1 MSEEQPRPG
10 QATLAGALIIGGS
23 VFVVLAAWQRISTLH
38 TLAVQEEL
46 QKVLAEPMTAD
57 LGLDADGLATVIR
70 VLCMVGAGA
79 ATASAIL
86 GVQVF
91 KRSSS
96 ARLALTALAPL
107 LFVGGLATAG
117 FLAPMVLAGIAML
130 WLQPTR
136 DWYAGRPWMHRLEAR
151 QAARSAAI
159 RSATRP
165 VPPSR
170 FDQPGQSGQP
180 GQSSQ
185 PGHQGRPGH
194 LPGPLAGPVTGVAPP
209 ATGPVV
215 GARPPALVA
224 ACAITC
230 VVAVAIVLLVAG
242 MVAYVSANSEKL
254 FAEVMK
260 DQPSWLDSSQVT
272 EQDLV
277 AGIYVLMAG
286 VTACALGAI
295 VLAALAFVGHNWA
308 RIVLAIGAAAGAA
321 VSLFLALGA
330 WPLVILV
337 AALAGTTSLLMR
349 PEVSRW
355 YVGR

>member
-1 MSEEQPRPG
+1 MSKEQPRPG
-10 QATLAGALIIGGS
+10 QATLAGGLIIGGS

-46 QKVLAEPMTAD
+46 QQVLTEPMTAD
-57 LGLDADGLATVIR
+57 LGLDADGLATAIR
-70 VLCMVGAGA
+70 VLCLIGAGA

-91 KRSSS
+91 KRSAS
-96 ARLALTALAPL
+96 ARIALTALSPL

-117 FLAPMVLAGIAML
+117 FLAPMVLAGIVLL

-136 DWYAGRPWMHRLEAR
+136 DWYAGRPWAQRLEER
-151 QAARSAAI
+151 QAARLAVL
-159 RSATRP
+159 RSASRP
-165 VPPSR
+165 TPPT
-170 FDQPGQSGQP
+170 PP
-180 GQSSQ
+180 APPPHHPHPSQ
-185 PGHQGRPGH
+185 HQHQPGH
-194 LPGPLAGPVTGVAPP
+194 LPGPVAGPGFGVAPP
-209 ATGPVV
+209 ARGPVV

-230 VVAVAIVLLVAG
+230 VVAVTVVLLVAG
-242 MVAYVSANSEKL
+242 MVAYVSANSEQL

-260 DQPSWLDSSQVT
+260 DQPAWLNTSQVT
-272 EQDLV
+272 ERDLV
-277 AGIYVLMAG
+277 AGIYVFLVG

-295 VLAALAFVGHNWA
+295 VLAALAFVGQNWA
-308 RIVLAIGAAAGAA
+308 RIVLAISAGGGAA

-355 YVGR
+355 YAER

>member
-1 MSEEQPRPG
+1 MSEQQPRPG

-46 QKVLAEPMTAD
+46 QKVLTEPMTAD

-91 KRSSS
+91 KRSAS

-117 FLAPMVLAGIAML
+117 FLAPMVLAGIALL

-136 DWYAGRPWMHRLEAR
+136 DWYAGRPWMQRLEER
-151 QAARSAAI
+151 QAARLAAI

-165 VPPSR
+165 TPPSR
-170 FDQPGQSGQP
+170 FDQPGQPGQPSQSGQ
-180 GQSSQ
+180 
-185 PGHQGRPGH
+185 PGH

-295 VLAALAFVGHNWA
+295 VLAALAFVGQNWA

-321 VSLFLALGA
+321 LALFLALGA

-337 AALAGTTSLLMR
+337 AALAGTTSLLLR

>member
-38 TLAVQEEL
+38 TLTVQEEL
-46 QKVLAEPMTAD
+46 QKVLSEPMTAD
-57 LGLDADGLATVIR
+57 LGLDADGLATMIR

-91 KRSSS
+91 KRSPS
-96 ARLALTALAPL
+96 ARIALTVLSPL

-117 FLAPMVLAGIAML
+117 FLAPMVLAGIVLL

-136 DWYAGRPWMHRLEAR
+136 DWYAGRPWVQRLEER
-151 QAARSAAI
+151 QAARLSAI

-170 FDQPGQSGQP
+170 FDQPSQP
-180 GQSSQ
+180 GQ
-185 PGHQGRPGH
+185 PGH
-194 LPGPLAGPVTGVAPP
+194 LPGPVAGPVTGVAPP
-209 ATGPVV
+209 ARGPVV

-230 VVAVAIVLLVAG
+230 VAAVTIVLLVAG

-260 DQPSWLDSSQVT
+260 DQPSWIDRSQVT

-277 AGIYVLMAG
+277 AGIYVLLAG

-295 VLAALAFVGHNWA
+295 VLAALAFIGQNWA
-308 RIVLAIGAAAGAA
+308 RIVLAVGAASGAA

-337 AALAGTTSLLMR
+337 AALAGTTSLLLR
-349 PEVSRW
+349 PEVARW

>member
-1 MSEEQPRPG
+1 MEPMSEEQPRPG

-46 QKVLAEPMTAD
+46 QKVLTEPMTAD
-57 LGLDADGLATVIR
+57 LGLDADNLASVIR

-91 KRSSS
+91 RRSAS
-96 ARLALTALAPL
+96 ARIALTALSPP

-117 FLAPMVLAGIAML
+117 FLAPMVLAGIVLL

-136 DWYAGRPWMHRLEAR
+136 DWYAGRPWIQRLEER
-151 QAARSAAI
+151 QAARLGAI
-159 RSATRP
+159 RSASRP
-165 VPPSR
+165 LPPSR
-170 FDQPGQSGQP
+170 FDRPGQPVDHSVRQ
-180 GQSSQ
+180 
-185 PGHQGRPGH
+185 PGH
-194 LPGPLAGPVTGVAPP
+194 LPGPVAGPVTGVGPP
-209 ATGPVV
+209 ARGPVV

-230 VVAVAIVLLVAG
+230 VVAVTIVLLVAA

-260 DQPSWLDSSQVT
+260 DQPSWIDRSQVT

-277 AGIYVLMAG
+277 AGIYVLLAG

-295 VLAALAFVGHNWA
+295 VLAALAFIGQNWA
-308 RIVLAIGAAAGAA
+308 RIVLAVGAASGAA
-321 VSLFLALGA
+321 LALFLALGA

-337 AALAGTTSLLMR
+337 AALAGTTSLLLR
-349 PEVSRW
+349 PEVARW
-355 YVGR
+355 YAGR

>member
-10 QATLAGALIIGGS
+10 HATLAGALIIGGS

-46 QKVLAEPMTAD
+46 QKVLTEPMTAD
-57 LGLDADGLATVIR
+57 LGLDADGLATMIR

-86 GVQVF
+86 GIQVF
-91 KRSSS
+91 KRSAS
-96 ARLALTALAPL
+96 ARVALTALSPL

-117 FLAPMVLAGIAML
+117 FLAPMVLAGIVLL

-136 DWYAGRPWMHRLEAR
+136 DWYAGRPWAQRLEER
-151 QAARSAAI
+151 QAARLNAI

-170 FDQPGQSGQP
+170 FDQP
-180 GQSSQ
+180 SQ
-185 PGHQGRPGH
+185 PSQPSRPVDHPVRQPGH
-194 LPGPLAGPVTGVAPP
+194 LPGPVAGPVTGVAPP
-209 ATGPVV
+209 ARGPVV

-230 VVAVAIVLLVAG
+230 VVAVTIVLLVAG

-260 DQPSWLDSSQVT
+260 DQPSWIDRSQVT

-277 AGIYVLMAG
+277 AGIYVLLAG

-295 VLAALAFVGHNWA
+295 VLAALAFVGQNWA
-308 RIVLAIGAAAGAA
+308 RIVLAIGAGSGAA
-321 VSLFLALGA
+321 ASLFLALGA

-337 AALAGTTSLLMR
+337 AALAGTTSLLLR
-349 PEVSRW
+349 PEVARW
-355 YVGR
+355 YAGR